1 MPDSALIGALARS
14 LMAGDATIDLAYA
27 RAVRTLGRPWPFLES
42 LTARYI
48 AAFADRSRPRR
59 RDVVGFLLQDAGFR
73 RARARH
79 GRHLVV
85 AQWLA
90 DAPRMQPVD
99 AALAWD
105 LPGLTTPGDL
115 GRWLSVQST
124 ELDWFADLK
133 ALATHPRLHHYRYR
147 VTVKRSGGVRLLESP
162 KPELKALQR
171 RILAE
176 ILDRVPPHPAA
187 HGFVRGR
194 SVVTFAAPHAG
205 RRVVL
210 RLDLDNFFP
219 AFPGARVQAVFRTL
233 GYPEPV
239 ADRLGGICSNAAPA
253 WLWKERPLEF
263 DPRSWREAR
272 TLYTRPH
279 LPQGAPTSPALAN
292 ITAYHLDCRL
302 AGLARTAGAVYTRY
316 ADDLAFSG
324 DADFARVVDRFAAHA
339 AAIALDEGFAVNHH
353 KTRILRPGTR
363 QSLAGIVVNSH
374 PAVRRADRERL
385 EAILTNCVRYGPA
398 SQNRERV
405 PDFRAHLQGRIGY
418 VEMANRAHGER
429 LRHIFRAIPF

>member
-1 MPDSALIGALARS
+1 
-14 LMAGDATIDLAYA
+14 
-27 RAVRTLGRPWPFLES
+27 
-42 LTARYI
+42 
-48 AAFADRSRPRR
+48 
-59 RDVVGFLLQDAGFR
+59 
-73 RARARH
+73 
-79 GRHLVV
+79 
-85 AQWLA
+85 
-90 DAPRMQPVD
+90 MQPVD

-105 LPGLTTPGDL
+105 LPDLTTAGDL
-115 GRWLSVQST
+115 SRWLSVRPT

-133 ALATHPRLHHYRYR
+133 ALATEPRLHHYRYR
-147 VTVKRSGGVRLLESP
+147 VRMKRSGGVRLIESP
-162 KPELKALQR
+162 KPELKELQR
-171 RILAE
+171 RILVG

-187 HGFVRGR
+187 HGFVPGR
-194 SVVTFAAPHAG
+194 SVVTFAAPHAS

-239 ADRLGGICSNAAPA
+239 ADRLGGICSNASPL

-263 DPRSWREAR
+263 DSGSWREAR
-272 TLYTRPH
+272 TLYTRRH

-302 AGLARTAGAVYTRY
+302 AGLARTASAVYTRY

-324 DADFARVVDRFAAHA
+324 DTNFARVVDRFAAHA
-339 AAIALDEGFAVNHH
+339 AAIALEEGFGVNHH

-363 QSLAGIVVNSH
+363 QSLAGIVINSH

-385 EAILTNCVRYGPA
+385 EAILTNCVRYGPV
-398 SQNRERV
+398 SQNREGI
-405 PDFRAHLQGRIGY
+405 PDFRAHLEGRIGY
-418 VEMANRAHGER
+418 VEMVNRAHGER
-429 LRHIFRAIPF
+429 LRRIFRAIPF